1 MHKTILNAQNLNIA
15 YDKKPIVSNISLKID
30 EGQIVGL
37 IGPSGSGK
45 STIIKA
51 FIGSL
56 KPTTGELFVLDF
68 KMPSL
73 KPIEQ
78 IGYMAQADALY
89 DDLSGYD
96 NLLFFGRLYKMNTK
110 DLKQRIDDV
119 LKLTHLSEDA
129 KKLVR
134 HYSSG
139 MKRRLSMA
147 ISFLNNPKLLI
158 LDEPTVG
165 LDPILRVEFKELFK
179 EFRENGISILMTTHV
194 MDEVNDCDMIYML
207 RDGKIIANGTPKEF
221 IGDFGSVENAFL
233 NYTKDKG

>member
-1 MHKTILNAQNLNIA
+1 MAKTILNAQNLKLS
-15 YDKKPIVSNISLKID
+15 YDKKTIVSEIDLKID

-51 FIGSL
+51 FIGSI
-56 KPTTGELFVLDF
+56 KPTAGELFVLDF

-73 KPIEQ
+73 KPIEN

-96 NLLFFGRLYKMNTK
+96 NLLFFGKLYKMNTK
-110 DLKQRIDDV
+110 LLKERIEDV
-119 LKLTHLSEDA
+119 LKLTHLSGDA

-134 HYSSG
+134 HYSGG

-147 ISFLNNPKLLI
+147 ISFLNNPRLLI

-165 LDPILRVEFKELFK
+165 LDPILRVEFKALFK
-179 EFRENGISILMTTHV
+179 EFREKGISILMTTHV
-194 MDEVNDCDMIYML
+194 MDEVNDCDIIYML
-207 RDGKIIANGTPKEF
+207 REGKMIASGTPNEF

-233 NYTKDKG
+233 KYTKDNG